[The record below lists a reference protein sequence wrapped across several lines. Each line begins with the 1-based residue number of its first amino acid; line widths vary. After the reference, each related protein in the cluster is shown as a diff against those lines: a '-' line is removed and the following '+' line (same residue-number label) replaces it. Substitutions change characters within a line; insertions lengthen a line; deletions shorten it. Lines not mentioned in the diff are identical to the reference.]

1 LLKRLSGVLEKGLE
15 ATEPLF
21 APVRRM
27 QAFVERAASLLDN
40 PMGLPGRVVCW
51 AYQGLLSDLASV
63 RNDLFGTFSEQEHS
77 AADHFLGVSVRY
89 GADLFHCYDHPDLPR
104 TNNGMEQY
112 FGSYRYHERRCS
124 GRKVGCGGT
133 VIRGSVRLVSSGVTR
148 LRAFSAE
155 DLSPRDVNAWRTLRQ
170 NLDTLQESRRQQR
183 RFRHDPKAYLA
194 GVEDEL
200 LKGTLPS

>member
-1 LLKRLSGVLEKGLE
+1 
-15 ATEPLF
+15 
-21 APVRRM
+21 M

-40 PMGLPGRVVCW
+40 PSGLSARIVCW
-51 AYQGLLSDLASV
+51 AYQGLLADLAGV
-63 RNDLFGTFSEQEHS
+63 RNDLFGAFSEQERH

-89 GADLFHCYDHPDLPR
+89 GRGLFYCYDHPDLPR

-133 VIRGSVRLVSSGVTR
+133 VIRGSVRLVSSSVTR
-148 LRAFSAE
+148 VRALSAE
-155 DLSPRDVNAWRTLRQ
+155 ELSPRDVHAWRTLRQ

-194 GVEDEL
+194 SVEAEL
-200 LKGTLPS
+200 LMATLPT